1 MVFKI
6 IIYGA
11 GSMGNH
17 LAHAC
22 RNKGWDVLMTD
33 IDPEALKRTCE
44 DIYPSR
50 YGKWDPG
57 IRLRGVDALPNEHFD
72 VAIIGTPPD
81 THVNLA
87 TQVLKNHP
95 PKAMLIEKPLCKP
108 SLEGVQEI
116 LNLQKITG
124 SFIAVGYNHTLTENS
139 RRAAQILKQ
148 NWIGDPITISARF
161 REHWGGIFAA
171 HPWLSGPGDTYLGF
185 FERGGGA
192 SGEHSHAINIWQH
205 FAHLVG
211 AGRIVEV
218 SATMDFVDDGVVK
231 YDRICLINVKT
242 EVGLV
247 GNIVQDVV
255 TEPSQKAARIQGT
268 KGFLE
273 WFVNFKGDHDAVRY
287 RDRKGEVKEELI
299 KKTRPDDFKG
309 EVDHLEQILNGGDR
323 AASPISL
330 ERGLDTMMVIA
341 AAHVSSRHKRSVRIN
356 YERGYT
362 FEAIELL

>member
-1 MVFKI
+1 MYKV

-11 GSMGNH
+11 GSIGNH

-33 IDPEALKRTCE
+33 IDPEALKRTRE

-57 IRLRGVDALPNEHFD
+57 IQLRGMDALPNEHFD
-72 VAIIGTPPD
+72 VVIIGTPPD
-81 THVNLA
+81 THVSLA
-87 TQVLKNHP
+87 TQVLENNSP
-95 PKAMLIEKPLCKP
+95 EVLLIEKPLCNP
-108 SLEGVQEI
+108 SLDGVQKI
-116 LNLQKITG
+116 VDLQKATG
-124 SFIAVGYNHTLTENS
+124 SFVAVGYNHTLTENS

-148 NWIGDPITISARF
+148 NLIGDPITISARF
-161 REHWGGIFAA
+161 REHWGGIFTA
-171 HPWLSGPGDTYLGF
+171 HPWLSGPRDSYLGF

-205 FAHLVG
+205 FARFVG

-218 SATMDFVDDGVVK
+218 SATMDIVNNGAVK
-231 YDRICLINVKT
+231 YDQICLINVKT

-247 GNIVQDVV
+247 GDIVQDVV
-255 TEPSQKAARIQGT
+255 TEPAQKAARIQGT

-273 WFVNFKGDHDAVRY
+273 WFVNFKGGHDAVHY
-287 RDRKGEVKEELI
+287 RDGKGEVREELI

-309 EVDHLEQILNGGDR
+309 EVDHIEHILNGGDR
-323 AASPISL
+323 AGSPISL
-330 ERGLDTMMVIA
+330 ERGLDTMLVIE
-341 AAHVSSRHKRSVRIN
+341 AAHISYRHKRSVRIN
-356 YERGYT
+356 YDRGYT
-362 FEAIELL
+362 SEAIELL

>member
-1 MVFKI
+1 MYKV

-11 GSMGNH
+11 GSIGNH

-33 IDPEALKRTCE
+33 IDPAALQRTRE

-50 YGKWDPG
+50 YGGWDPG
-57 IRLRGVDALPNEHFD
+57 IRLSGVDALPKEHFD
-72 VAIIGTPPD
+72 VVIIGTPPD
-81 THVNLA
+81 THVRLA
-87 TQVLKNHP
+87 TQVLENSSP
-95 PKAMLIEKPLCKP
+95 EVLLIEKPLCTP
-108 SLEGVQEI
+108 ALDGVQKI
-116 LNLQKITG
+116 VDLQKATG
-124 SFIAVGYNHTLTENS
+124 SFVAVGYNHTLTENA

-148 NWIGDPITISARF
+148 NLIGDPVTISARF
-161 REHWGGIFAA
+161 REHWGGIFTA
-171 HPWLSGPGDTYLGF
+171 HPWLSGPRDSYLGF

-205 FAHLVG
+205 FARLVG

-218 SATMDFVDDGVVK
+218 SATMDMVNNDAVK
-231 YDRICLINVKT
+231 YDQICLINVKT
-242 EVGLV
+242 ESGLV

-255 TEPSQKAARIQGT
+255 TEPAQKAARIQGT

-273 WFVNFKGDHDAVRY
+273 WFVNFKGGHDAVHY
-287 RDRKGEVKEELI
+287 RDGKGEMREELI

-323 AASPISL
+323 ASSPISI
-330 ERGLDTMMVIA
+330 ERGLDTMLVIA
-341 AAHVSSRHKRSVRIN
+341 AVHISYRHKRSVRIN
-356 YERGYT
+356 YDRGYT
-362 FEAIELL
+362 SEAVELL